1 MLARFRRDGDF
12 DGWVR
17 GGKSREVA
25 AEEFTTV
32 VSLVMVNE
40 ANLASHELHAPT
52 AARPVAV
59 MEVEAL
65 ALKDECAD
73 AILRE
78 VSI

>member
-1 MLARFRRDGDF
+1 MLAWFWRDGDF
-12 DGWVR
+12 DGRVR
-17 GGKSREVA
+17 GGESSEVG

-32 VSLVMVNE
+32 VSLVMVDE

-59 MEVEAL
+59 MEVKAL

-73 AILRE
+73 AILRA